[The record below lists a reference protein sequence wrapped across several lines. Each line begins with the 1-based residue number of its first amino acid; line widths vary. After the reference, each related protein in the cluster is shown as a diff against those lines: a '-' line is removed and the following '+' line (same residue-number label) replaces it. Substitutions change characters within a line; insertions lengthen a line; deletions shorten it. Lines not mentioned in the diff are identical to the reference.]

1 MGYKDLEKRGQMT
14 NEDYKNYTSNELD
27 VIAAAANA
35 AIENGEK
42 NCFNFED
49 LLEETSLAHGVV
61 ARLGKNGLKGVVGS
75 LCNKGVFDKQTGYY
89 WDFQISDR
97 FNDLVCRVLNE
108 Y

>member
-1 MGYKDLEKRGQMT
+1 MEKIEKRGQMT
-14 NEDYKNYTSNELD
+14 AQDYENYTQNELD
-27 VIAAAANA
+27 VIATAANA
-35 AIENGEK
+35 AIENAED

-49 LLEETSLAHGVV
+49 LVLNDISPAYGVV
-61 ARLGKNGLKGVVGS
+61 VRYGVNGLKGVVGS
-75 LCNKGVFDKQTGYY
+75 LCHKGVFNKQDDCY